1 MQKIEIRDAH
11 INDAA
16 KIEKLWR
23 RLMDHH
29 LKLDAYFEY
38 SEEGAQVFAAFLTVN
53 IKSDMSKVLVA
64 LDDAHVIGYCMGIET
79 KRPPVFRKRSII
91 EITDMFVLES
101 YRGRGTGR
109 RLASLMLEWA
119 RSRKTD
125 GIEVRA
131 STRNPHAVEFWKK
144 TGARPYL
151 ESLVFHT

>member
-1 MQKIEIRDAH
+1 MSGIILRDAQLH
-11 INDAA
+11 DAPA
-16 KIEKLWR
+16 IGKLWR

-29 LKLDAYFEY
+29 MKLDEYFEY
-38 SEEGAQVFAAFLTVN
+38 SEEGAQMFAAFLAVN
-53 IKSDMSKVLVA
+53 LKSDMSKVLVA
-64 LDDAHVIGYCMGIET
+64 LDEGNIIGYCMGIET

-119 RSRKTD
+119 RNRETD

-131 STRNPHAVEFWKK
+131 STRNPDAVRFWNSM
-144 TGARPYL
+144 GARPYL
-151 ESLVFHT
+151 ESFVF